1 MVEEWVPIFHA
12 SKGNCPHAL
21 GKILRH
27 AREKRGGLESGKR
40 WMKNRCQYIVYLRVI
55 ALALVR
61 GIRKRVCLWEKEAGR
76 AKNEAIIGK

>member
-1 MVEEWVPIFHA
+1 
-12 SKGNCPHAL
+12 
-21 GKILRH
+21 
-27 AREKRGGLESGKR
+27 
-40 WMKNRCQYIVYLRVI
+40 MKNRCQYIVYLRVI